1 MKREFRVGQTI
12 WRGYRYWVN
21 LGDVSNHKYAG
32 WNTSFIPYRITKI
45 TKSRI
50 VCEHLAD
57 TIHGKEKELKDWK
70 PLLLDRARMELFSK
84 QHHARY
90 HEYFYAERPERDPE
104 HEHKNG
110 RNLPKPPATIL
121 NLTAMPYTIDD
132 VNRAYKRAA
141 RTVHP
146 DGGGSHEA
154 FIQLQQA
161 RDEALRMA
169 I

>member
-1 MKREFRVGQTI
+1 MKFRVGQTI

-21 LGDVSNHKYAG
+21 LGEVSNYKYAG

-45 TKSRI
+45 TAKQI

-57 TIHGKEKELKDWK
+57 TIDGYEKTIQDWK
-70 PLLLDRARMELFSK
+70 PLSLDRARMEAFGK
-84 QHHARY
+84 QHHTRY
-90 HEYFYAERPERDPE
+90 HEYFYAQRPECDPE
-104 HEHKNG
+104 HEYKEG
-110 RNLPKPPATIL
+110 KSLPKPAATIL
-121 NLTAMPYTIDD
+121 NLTAMPYTVAD

-141 RTVHP
+141 RTLHP

-154 FIQLQQA
+154 FIELQQA
-161 RDEALRMA
+161 RDEALRLA